1 MKLLTYILPADTQH
15 RHGFFADVRI
25 DAENTLRTLY
35 LDEKP
40 RYLSALFSKGKI
52 KETLS
57 GSVLYKCDAAEKY
70 KNEKTASDGRG
81 LFLHHMREILFTAAG
96 NAADMPE
103 FVIFSVSV
111 RDIPKFSDIIMSRCR
126 VSFLTTPACAEVMN
140 DIMMEEFGVP
150 ASASS
155 SVRLGGKT
163 AVIMP
168 GGEIFSAEGADN
180 IVNLSGKRLP
190 QRAVTP
196 DSVKYTLPPQL
207 RLAANAVY
215 SPERLQTALDFF
227 GISYDKT
234 AVASVNS
241 YK

>member
-1 MKLLTYILPADTQH
+1 MKLLTYILPADAQH
-15 RHGFFADVRI
+15 KHGFFADVRI

-52 KETLS
+52 RETLS

-70 KNEKTASDGRG
+70 KNEKFFSDGRG
-81 LFLHHMREILFTAAG
+81 LFWHHMKEILFTAA

-111 RDIPKFSDIIMSRCR
+111 RDISKFSDIIMSRCR
-126 VSFLTTPACAEVMN
+126 VSFLTTPACADVMN

-150 ASASS
+150 SSASS
-155 SVRLGGKT
+155 AVRLGGKT

-168 GGEIFSAEGADN
+168 GGEIFSVDGAEN
-180 IVNLSGKRLP
+180 IVNLSGKKMP
-190 QRAVTP
+190 QSAVTP
-196 DSVKYTLPPQL
+196 DSVKYALPPQL
-207 RLAANAVY
+207 RLAADALY

>member
-1 MKLLTYILPADTQH
+1 MKLLTYILPADAQH
-15 RHGFFADVRI
+15 KHGFFADVRI

-52 KETLS
+52 RETLS

-70 KNEKTASDGRG
+70 KNEKIFSDGRG
-81 LFLHHMREILFTAAG
+81 LFWHHMKEILFTAA

-111 RDIPKFSDIIMSRCR
+111 RDISKFSDIIMSRCR
-126 VSFLTTPACAEVMN
+126 VSFLTTPACADVMN

-150 ASASS
+150 SSASS
-155 SVRLGGKT
+155 AVRLGGKT

-168 GGEIFSAEGADN
+168 GGEIFSVEGAEN
-180 IVNLSGKRLP
+180 IVNLSGKKMP
-190 QRAVTP
+190 QSAVTP

-207 RLAANAVY
+207 RLAADALY

>member
-1 MKLLTYILPADTQH
+1 MKLLTYILPADAQH
-15 RHGFFADVRI
+15 KHGFFADVRI

-52 KETLS
+52 RETLS

-70 KNEKTASDGRG
+70 KNEKIFSDGRG
-81 LFLHHMREILFTAAG
+81 LFWHHMKEILFTAA

-111 RDIPKFSDIIMSRCR
+111 RDISKFSDIIMSRCR
-126 VSFLTTPACAEVMN
+126 VSFLTTPACADVMN

-150 ASASS
+150 SSASS
-155 SVRLGGKT
+155 AVRLGGKT

-168 GGEIFSAEGADN
+168 GGEIFSVDGAEN
-180 IVNLSGKRLP
+180 IVNLSGKKMP
-190 QRAVTP
+190 QSAVTP

-207 RLAANAVY
+207 RLAADALY

>member
-1 MKLLTYILPADTQH
+1 MKLLTYILPADAQH
-15 RHGFFADVRI
+15 KHGFFADVRI
-25 DAENTLRTLY
+25 DAEKTLRILY

-40 RYLSALFSKGKI
+40 RFPGSLFSKRKI
-52 KETLS
+52 SETLS
-57 GSVLYKCDAAEKY
+57 GSILYKCALAEKY
-70 KNEKTASDGRG
+70 KNEKIFSDGRG
-81 LFLHHMREILFTAAG
+81 LFWHHMKEILFTAA

-111 RDIPKFSDIIMSRCR
+111 RDISKFSDIIMSRCR
-126 VSFLTTPACAEVMN
+126 VSFLTTPACADVMN

-150 ASASS
+150 SSASS
-155 SVRLGGKT
+155 AVRLGGKT

-168 GGEIFSAEGADN
+168 GGEIFSVDGAEN
-180 IVNLSGKRLP
+180 IVNLSGKKMP
-190 QRAVTP
+190 HSAVTP

-207 RLAANAVY
+207 RLAADALY